1 VIEPGS
7 KLAPAEDDPVQS
19 NDSISVVLSLAVLAL
34 ILVSVPAYSRQSEF
48 GRLPVEVFDVRP
60 PSARVSGEPGE
71 MRIEP
76 MGCATLGLETARRRI
91 VDVAVQEWGFFGF
104 RVVDETVDEPRGR
117 RRRFRPRPEES
128 VRVASSIGG
137 YWAVT
142 PEGDWILENQNDAWN
157 GRRGGGSRW
166 RDPWSAAFVSW
177 VMCEGGLGDSGL
189 FERAVAHRVYI
200 DQAIRARD
208 DVGSRSAFVAY
219 DAGET
224 EIVPGDLL
232 CTARSPRYRTIDDR
246 RENPDPVARTHC
258 DVVTKVDAVARE
270 ILAIGGNVGG
280 TVSLKRLP
288 AIVGAGAILR
298 PDWPT
303 FAHLKLQADPIAAD
317 ALNSSPT
324 IRAVGCT
331 PDYET
336 QAQLAVLEVIP
347 RFC

>member
-1 VIEPGS
+1 VIQPGS
-7 KLAPAEDDPVQS
+7 ELAPVKDDPLQS
-19 NDSISVVLSLAVLAL
+19 NDSISGVVMLAVLSL
-34 ILVSVPAYSRQSEF
+34 ILVSAPAYSQQSEF
-48 GRLPVEVFDVRP
+48 DRLPAEVFDVRP
-60 PSARVSGEPGE
+60 PSMRVSGEPGE

-76 MGCATLGLETARRRI
+76 LGCATLELETARRRI

-117 RRRFRPRPEES
+117 RRRSQNSPEES
-128 VRVASSIGG
+128 ARVASSIGG

-157 GRRGGGSRW
+157 GRRGVGSRW

-177 VMCEGGLGDSGL
+177 VMCEGGLGDSDL
-189 FERAVAHRVYI
+189 FERAVAHRIYI
-200 DQAIRARD
+200 DQAIRERD
-208 DVGSRSAFVAY
+208 GVGSGSAFVAY

-232 CTARSPRYRTIDDR
+232 CTARSPRYRTIADR

-288 AIVGAGAILR
+288 AIVGADAILR
-298 PDWPT
+298 PDRPT

-317 ALNSSPT
+317 ALDSSPT
-324 IRAVGCT
+324 IQAVACT
-331 PDYET
+331 PDYEAQT
-336 QAQLAVLEVIP
+336 QLAALCVIP